1 MIVRFYQFSKRHKST
16 KIPGQTT
23 PYIER
28 EIKWKED
35 TKVTSPTILVSF
47 EPIDYNYVYIPKWNR
62 YYFINDCSTYSNTLW
77 QVSLVEDVLATFR
90 GAIGNTRCN
99 ILYTTGSNRTDIV
112 DSRLPVRSTI
122 LSDHTQS
129 AINGLTIIPENGTV
143 GIILGINGKGSFG
156 AYMMQNSNKIRSLLD
171 GIDAFNGTLPSTLD
185 VAKQL
190 MYGGSASECLK
201 SALGMPFVLD
211 ATKYSSKNAEQL
223 RLGNYPCTDD
233 NGNPILGYEI
243 NKPIG
248 LYITEINIPWL
259 SSDWKRVSLF
269 TTIQMYLPFIG
280 MLSLPA
286 TELQYDTT
294 LIVQYSINITSGDI
308 AVQIKGKQSGKI
320 VCTSSGNCAVPVAY
334 GATGINTSKLTSGV
348 ATGIGTAVSAIGAY
362 ASGGSTLA
370 LSGIIGGGLLSTSQ
384 QLIDALGGTGSGGA
398 GLGGGASSGLD
409 KVMHIWVIQKNL
421 VVPQSNYVD
430 MIGRP
435 YMQVDLINNV
445 GGFVQTDGAQF
456 EDTYAYA
463 SEKQIINQMLDTGIY
478 YE

>member
-23 PYIER
+23 PHIER
-28 EIKWKED
+28 EVKWKED

-47 EPIDYNYVYIPKWNR
+47 EPIDYNYVYIPKWKR
-62 YYFINDCSTYSNTLW
+62 YYFINDCGTYSNTLW

-99 ILYTTGSNRTDIV
+99 ILYTTKSNRTDIV

-122 LSDHTQS
+122 LSDHTQA
-129 AINGLTIIPENGTV
+129 AINGLIIGSNAV
-143 GIILGINGKGSFG
+143 AIILGINGKGSFG
-156 AYMMQNSNKIRSLLD
+156 AYMMQNTDQIRSLLD
-171 GIDAFNGTLPSTLD
+171 GIDAFNSTLPSTLD

-201 SALGMPFVLD
+201 SALGMPFVVD
-211 ATKYSSKNAEQL
+211 QTKYSTKNAEQL

-233 NGNPILGYEI
+233 NGKPILAYEI
-243 NKPIG
+243 DKPIG
-248 LYITEINIPWL
+248 QYVTEIDIPWL

-280 MLSLPA
+280 MLTLPA
-286 TELQYDTT
+286 TELQNDTS
-294 LIVQYSINITSGDI
+294 LSVLYSINITSGDI
-308 AVQIKGKQSGKI
+308 AVQITGKQSGKI

-334 GATGINTSKLTSGV
+334 GSTGINTSKLTSGV
-348 ATGIGTAVSAIGAY
+348 ATGIGTIASAIGAY

-370 LSGIIGGGLLSTSQ
+370 LSGIIGSGLLSTSQ

-409 KVMHIWVIQKNL
+409 QVMHIWVIQKNL
-421 VVPQSNYVD
+421 VVPQSNYVA

>member
-23 PYIER
+23 PHIER
-28 EIKWKED
+28 EVKWKED

-47 EPIDYNYVYIPKWNR
+47 EPINYNYVYIPKWNR

-99 ILYTTGSNRTDIV
+99 ILYTTQSNRTDIV

-129 AINGLTIIPENGTV
+129 AINGLTIVPSNGAIGYV
-143 GIILGINGKGSFG
+143 LGINGKGSFG
-156 AYMMQNSNKIRSLLD
+156 AYMMQNTGQIRSLLD

-201 SALGMPFVLD
+201 SALGMPFVID
-211 ATKYSSKNAEQL
+211 PTKYSTKKAEQL

-248 LYITEINIPWL
+248 LYVTEIDIPWL

-286 TELQYDTT
+286 TELQNDTT
-294 LIVQYSINITSGDI
+294 LNVLYSINITSGDI
-308 AVQIKGKQSGKI
+308 AVQIKGKQSDKI

-348 ATGIGTAVSAIGAY
+348 ATGIGTVASAIGAY

-384 QLIDALGGTGSGGA
+384 QLIDALGGTASGGA
-398 GLGGGASSGLD
+398 GLGGGASYGLD

-421 VVPQSNYVD
+421 VVPQYKYVD

>member
-16 KIPGQTT
+16 KIPGQT

-28 EIKWKED
+28 EVKWKED

-62 YYFINDCSTYSNTLW
+62 YYFINDCGTYSNTLW

-99 ILYTTGSNRTDIV
+99 ILYTTKSNRTDIV

-122 LSDHTQS
+122 LSDHTIA
-129 AINGLTIIPENGTV
+129 AINGLIISSGAA

-156 AYMMQNSNKIRSLLD
+156 TYMMQYTDQIRSLLD

-201 SALGMPFVLD
+201 SALGMPFVID
-211 ATKYSSKNAEQL
+211 QTKYSTKKAEQL
-223 RLGNYPCTDD
+223 CLGNYPCTDD
-233 NGNPILGYEI
+233 NGKPILGYEI
-243 NKPIG
+243 DKPIG
-248 LYITEINIPWL
+248 VYVTEVDIPWL

-286 TELQYDTT
+286 TELQNDTS
-294 LIVQYSINITSGDI
+294 LSVVYSINITSGDI

-334 GATGINTSKLTSGV
+334 GATGINTSKLTSAV
-348 ATGIGTAVSAIGAY
+348 ATGIGTAASAIAAY
-362 ASGGSTLA
+362 ATGGSSLA
-370 LSGIIGGGLLSTSQ
+370 LSGIIGSGLLSTSQ
-384 QLIDALGGTGSGGA
+384 QLIDALGGSGSGGA

-409 KVMHIWVIQKNL
+409 QVMHIWVIQKNL

-435 YMQVDLINNV
+435 YMQVDLIKNV
-445 GGFVQTDGAQF
+445 GGFVQTDGVQF